1 MTDPTPM
8 PLSRTRMLL
17 NELIEN
23 TIISRTALMK
33 KMFDPRRD
41 IDAECGYPQ
50 YISIEEFKQMYDRE
64 GIGHRVVTIW
74 PEETWVQDPMVYE
87 NEESDETEFELAFKA
102 IEKRLNLFH
111 YMHRIDELSGIGE
124 FGVMLLGLDDG
135 KKLHEAVP
143 GIIAQGKGAGSP
155 AKTEA
160 GKKRNLLFVRVFDQ
174 SAAKVL
180 AVETNEQSPRYGQPT
195 MYEVDFGNPSLVV
208 GERVDAST
216 TTKKTKVHWTRI
228 VHVADGRQSSEIYGT
243 PRQQCVWNRL
253 MDLRKLLGG
262 SAEMFWKGAFPGYSF
277 ETEPDVEL
285 SADDIKALREEFS
298 SWSNGLDRFLAT
310 TGVKANSLAPQ
321 VEDPSD
327 HVIIQIKMLC
337 ATIRVPWRVFIG
349 SEQAQ
354 LASDQ
359 DRKNFDSRVKVRREK
374 YVTPCLVREVVDR
387 LIMVGVLPV
396 PVGDETNQMP
406 EVEGLFSG
414 YAYTVEWPEMQET
427 TPKEKA
433 EVAKVIIE
441 VIARYIQSGANQ
453 ILPEIVLLT
462 RILDFDKAEADEIL
476 EEAMKRIEEMDDQNE
491 EDFQDQED
499 GSQQGAVPNQQRAS
513 DTQDQQT
520 QGRQPPRNQR
530 R

>member
-1 MTDPTPM
+1 MSENAPV
-8 PLSRTRMLL
+8 PLSRTRVLL

-41 IDAECGYPQ
+41 IDAECGYSDV
-50 YISIEEFKQMYDRE
+50 ISIEEFKKMYDRE
-64 GIGHRVVTIW
+64 GVGHRVVTVW

-102 IEKRLNLFH
+102 TEQRLNLFH
-111 YMHRIDELSGIGE
+111 YMHRVDELSGIGE

-143 GIIAQGKGAGSP
+143 GIVEKGKGAGSP
-155 AKTEA
+155 AKTNTN
-160 GKKRNLLFVRVFDQ
+160 KQRNLLFVRVFDQ

-180 AVETNEQSPRYGQPT
+180 SVETDEQSPRYGQPT
-195 MYEVDFGNPSLVV
+195 MYELDFGHPSTVV
-208 GERVDAST
+208 DSHSASAE
-216 TTKKTKVHWTRI
+216 TTKKTKVHWTRV

-253 MDLRKLLGG
+253 MDLRKLMGG

-277 ETEPDVEL
+277 ESEPDVEL

-310 TGVKANSLAPQ
+310 SGVKANSLAPQ
-321 VEDPSD
+321 VEDPSN
-327 HVIIQIKMLC
+327 HVIIQIKLLC
-337 ATIRVPWRVFIG
+337 AAIRVPWRVFIG

-359 DRKNFDSRVKVRREK
+359 DRKNFDSRIKVRREK

-387 LIMVGVLPV
+387 LIMVEVLPT

-406 EVEGLFSG
+406 EVQGVFSG
-414 YAYTVEWPEMQET
+414 YPYKVEWPEIQET
-427 TPKEKA
+427 SPKEKA
-433 EVAKVIIE
+433 DIAKAIIE

-453 ILPEIVLLT
+453 IIPEIVLLT

-476 EEAMKRIEEMDDQNE
+476 NEAIKRIQEMDDLNE
-491 EDFQDQED
+491 EDPQDDEGDTTAPDQAD
-499 GSQQGAVPNQQRAS
+499 QKKPQGPPPVNRI
-513 DTQDQQT
+513 
-520 QGRQPPRNQR
+520 PRN
-530 R
+530 